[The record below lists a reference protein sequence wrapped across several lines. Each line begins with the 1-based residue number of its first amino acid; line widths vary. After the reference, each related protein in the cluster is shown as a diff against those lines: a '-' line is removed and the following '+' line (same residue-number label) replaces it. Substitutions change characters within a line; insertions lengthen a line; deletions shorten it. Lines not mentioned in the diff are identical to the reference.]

1 MEIRYLGHASFLIK
15 TKDAKLVTDPFDPT
29 MVGFKFPKTDADI
42 VTISH
47 QHKDHNQAKNVEGT
61 PLIIEMPG
69 EFQKKGIRVT
79 GYQSFHDNVRGAERG
94 ENIIY
99 KIESEGIAVL
109 HCGDLGYVP
118 EDGLLDL
125 IGVVDV
131 LMVPVGGNYSLDCE
145 QAAQLIK
152 KIEPSFI
159 IPMHFNSPK
168 HNQAYFSKLTSVKDF
183 LSKMSAENTTPLPK
197 LVIKKETITEEMKVV
212 LLES

>member
-29 MVGFKFPKTDADI
+29 MVGMKFPKTDADV

-47 QHKDHNQAKNVEGT
+47 QHKDHNQAKNVEGA

-69 EFQKKGIRVT
+69 EYQKKGIRVT
-79 GYQSFHDNVRGAERG
+79 GYQSFHDNVKGAERG

-99 KIESEGIAVL
+99 KIESEGLAIL

-125 IGVVDV
+125 IGVVDI
-131 LMVPVGGNYSLDCE
+131 LMVPVGNNFSLGPD
-145 QAAQLIK
+145 QAETLIK
-152 KIEPSFI
+152 KIEPSI
-159 IPMHFNSPK
+159 VIPMHFNSPK
-168 HNQAYFSKLTSVKDF
+168 HNQAYFSKLLSVKDF
-183 LSKMSAENTTPLPK
+183 LRKMGAENVSPLPK
-197 LVIKKETITEEMKVV
+197 LVIKKEDIIEEIKVV
-212 LLES
+212 LLEP

>member
-15 TKDAKLVTDPFDPT
+15 TKDTKLVTDPFDPA

-69 EFQKKGIRVT
+69 EYQKKGIRVT
-79 GYQSFHDNVRGAERG
+79 GFQSYHDKVKGAERG

-131 LMVPVGGNYSLDCE
+131 LMVPVGGNYSLDSE

-168 HNQAYFSKLTSVKDF
+168 HNQAYFSKLTSVKEF

-197 LVIKKETITEEMKVV
+197 LVIKKESLIEEMKVV

>member
-15 TKDAKLVTDPFDPT
+15 SKDAKLVTDPFDSV
-29 MVGFKFPKTDADI
+29 MVGFKFPKIDADI

-69 EFQKKGIRVT
+69 EFQKKDIRVT
-79 GYQSFHDNVRGAERG
+79 GYQSFHDNVKGAERG
-94 ENIIY
+94 ENTIY

-118 EDGLLDL
+118 DDGLLDL

-131 LMVPVGGNYSLDCE
+131 LMVPVGGNYSLDSE

-168 HNQAYFSKLTSVKDF
+168 HNQAHFSKLTSVKDF
-183 LSKMSAENTTPLPK
+183 LSKMSAENTIPLPK
-197 LVIKKETITEEMKVV
+197 LVIKKETIIEEMKVI